1 MKNIN
6 WNQASE
12 LGLIGR
18 INREVLHPLGLAMTR
33 NPENGVSEMLL
44 VSPDGIWEY
53 DQQLMTNA
61 PIVSEEEA
69 RAKIA
74 AWTKEQQA

>member
-1 MKNIN
+1 MKRIN

-12 LGLIGR
+12 LGLIVR
-18 INREVLHPLGLAMTR
+18 INREILHPLGLAMCR
-33 NPENGVSEMLL
+33 NPENGASDMLL

-53 DQQLMTNA
+53 DQQLMANV
-61 PIVSEEEA
+61 PQVSEEEA

-74 AWTKEQQA
+74 EWTKEQKA

>member
-1 MKNIN
+1 MKHIN
-6 WNQASE
+6 WNQVSE
-12 LGLIGR
+12 LGLIVR
-18 INREVLHPLGLAMTR
+18 INREILHPLGLAMTR

-53 DQQLMTNA
+53 DQQLMANA
-61 PIVSEEEA
+61 PIVREEDA

-74 AWTKEQQA
+74 EWTKEQQA

>member
-1 MKNIN
+1 MKHIN
-6 WNQASE
+6 WNQVSE
-12 LGLIGR
+12 LGLIVR
-18 INREVLHPLGLAMTR
+18 INREILHPLGLAMTR
-33 NPENGVSEMLL
+33 NPENGVSEMLM

-74 AWTKEQQA
+74 EWTKEQQA

>member
-1 MKNIN
+1 MKHIN
-6 WNQASE
+6 WNQVSE
-12 LGLIGR
+12 LGLIVR
-18 INREVLHPLGLAMTR
+18 INREILHPLGLAMTR
-33 NPENGVSEMLL
+33 NPENGVSEMLM

-74 AWTKEQQA
+74 AWTKEQHA

>member
-1 MKNIN
+1 MKHIN

-12 LGLIGR
+12 LGLIVR
-18 INREVLHPLGLAMTR
+18 INREILHPLGLAMTR
-33 NPENGVSEMLL
+33 NPENGVSEMLM

>member
-1 MKNIN
+1 MKHIN

-12 LGLIGR
+12 LGLIVR

-69 RAKIA
+69 RVKIA
-74 AWTKEQQA
+74 EWTKEQQA

>member
-1 MKNIN
+1 MKTIN

-12 LGLIGR
+12 LGLIVR

>member
-1 MKNIN
+1 MKHIN

-12 LGLIGR
+12 LGLIVR

>member
-1 MKNIN
+1 MKHIN
-6 WNQASE
+6 WNQVSE
-12 LGLIGR
+12 LGLIVR
-18 INREVLHPLGLAMTR
+18 INREILHPLGLAMTR
-33 NPENGVSEMLL
+33 NPENGVSEMLM

>member
-1 MKNIN
+1 MKYIN
-6 WNQASE
+6 WNQVSE
-12 LGLIGR
+12 LGLIVR
-18 INREVLHPLGLAMTR
+18 INREILHPLGLAMTR
-33 NPENGVSEMLL
+33 NPENGVSEMLM
-44 VSPDGIWEY
+44 VSPDGFWEY

>member
-1 MKNIN
+1 MKCIN

-12 LGLIGR
+12 LGLIVR
-18 INREVLHPLGLAMTR
+18 INREILHPLGLAMVR
-33 NPENGVSEMLL
+33 NPENGTSEMLI

-53 DQQLMTNA
+53 EKQLMANA
-61 PIVSEEEA
+61 PSVSEEEA

-74 AWTKEQQA
+74 EWTKEQLA

>member
-1 MKNIN
+1 MKHIN
-6 WNQASE
+6 WNQVSE
-12 LGLIGR
+12 LGLIVR
-18 INREVLHPLGLAMTR
+18 INREILHPLGLAITR

-53 DQQLMTNA
+53 DQQLMANA
-61 PIVSEEEA
+61 PIVREEDA

-74 AWTKEQQA
+74 EWTKEQQA